1 MAIRVRALT
10 SEEREAIARLS
21 QARTEAAC
29 LVERAK
35 IVWLSSKGQRVKTI
49 AQALGLHPQ
58 TVRDRLKRFN
68 AEGLAGLQDKPR
80 PGRPATYSAE
90 EVGAVIAAAL
100 SDPQELGLAFASWT
114 LDRLEV
120 YLNETQGIAIKRS
133 RIDEILIAEGLR
145 WRKEETW
152 FGARVDPQFA
162 EKRGSS
168 PSSTRSPRS
177 TA

>member
-1 MAIRVRALT
+1 MAIRVRVMT
-10 SEEREAIARLS
+10 SEESETIERLS
-21 QARTEAAC
+21 HARTEAAC
-29 LVERAK
+29 MVERAK
-35 IVWLSSKGQRVKTI
+35 IVWLSSKGQRVKAI
-49 AQALGLHPQ
+49 AQALGMHPQ
-58 TVRDRLKRFN
+58 TVCDWLKRFN

-80 PGRPATYSAE
+80 SGRPAIYSAE

-100 SDPQELGLAFASWT
+100 SDPQELELAFASWT
-114 LDRLEV
+114 LDRLEA
-120 YLNETQGIAIKRS
+120 YLNETKGIAIKRS

-152 FGARVDPQFA
+152 CGDRVDPQCA

-168 PSSTRSPRS
+168 PSSTKGPLS